1 MQVASVQVVK
11 NQFSTVRIMSDIFA
25 MANAIYLRYDI
36 HFTLFVCDMP
46 SAFYSVIADLKSIF
60 HRRRSPFFS
69 KKVKSTLYLYMSKNG
84 EGFIFFSMAGV
95 ASMAGWLVGWLVSN
109 QRNFKHSRS
118 KTGVL
123 FWCYLLNISKYSSNL
138 ASTYSA
144 INSVIG
150 VGLLSR

>member
-1 MQVASVQVVK
+1 MG
-11 NQFSTVRIMSDIFA
+11 
-25 MANAIYLRYDI
+25 
-36 HFTLFVCDMP
+36 
-46 SAFYSVIADLKSIF
+46 
-60 HRRRSPFFS
+60 
-69 KKVKSTLYLYMSKNG
+69 KVSYFL
-84 EGFIFFSMAGV
+84 SM
-95 ASMAGWLVGWLVSN
+95 ASMASMASWLVGWLASN